1 MSATIEPTG
10 PVVVH
15 AVGCGP
21 AVRPADRSDGVS
33 GVMSP
38 AHPLGLNGV
47 LVPKVK
53 IIDRFKILR
62 FGINGRRCRPV
73 VGK

>member
-1 MSATIEPTG
+1 MSATVEPTG
-10 PVVVH
+10 PVAVH

-21 AVRPADRSDGVS
+21 AVRLADSSDGVS

-38 AHPLGLNGV
+38 AHPLGLGGV
-47 LVPKVK
+47 LVANIK